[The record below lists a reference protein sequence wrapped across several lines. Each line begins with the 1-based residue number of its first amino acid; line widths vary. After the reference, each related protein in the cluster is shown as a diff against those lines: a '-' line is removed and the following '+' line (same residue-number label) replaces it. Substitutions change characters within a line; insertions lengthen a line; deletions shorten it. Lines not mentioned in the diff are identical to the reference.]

1 LAPEERPERAST
13 LVKLVGLS
21 GGMQQRVNLVR
32 ALAAIVRKPL

>member
-1 LAPEERPERAST
+1 LIPRNRPERAST

-32 ALAAIVRKPL
+32 ALAIVRKPL